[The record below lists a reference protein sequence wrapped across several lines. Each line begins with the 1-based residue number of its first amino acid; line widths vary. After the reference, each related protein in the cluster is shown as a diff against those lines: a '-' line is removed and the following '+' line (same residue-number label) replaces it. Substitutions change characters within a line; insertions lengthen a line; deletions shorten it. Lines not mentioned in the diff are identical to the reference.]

1 MTAHTTSRPSRL
13 SGQSEQTRR
22 RGHLPVSWTLLLH
35 RARLL
40 ASYLDR
46 AGVRPGDRVAIDVP
60 AGPALTALTYACWQS
75 GLTVVVSDPD
85 LTSRQRT
92 AAFATAAPAAIVA
105 TSPGLRGSRS
115 IPSVRV
121 RVAAEP
127 LTVVARA
134 VLHTGWDQHELVD
147 GSQPHEH
154 ASLPAPLEAA
164 VVVGQD
170 DEGRPSATTYS
181 HADLVGLATA

>member
-1 MTAHTTSRPSRL
+1 MTAHTASR
-13 SGQSEQTRR
+13 QSDQAPR

-46 AGVRPGDRVAIDVP
+46 AGVRPGDRVAIDIP

-92 AAFATAAPAAIVA
+92 AAFSLAAPAAIVA

-134 VLHTGWDQHELVD
+134 VLHTGWDQQDLAVGTQEHD
-147 GSQPHEH
+147 DTSQ
-154 ASLPAPLEAA
+154 SAPLEAA

-170 DEGRPSATTYS
+170 GEGHPSATTYS
-181 HADLVGLATA
+181 HADLVGLAAA

>member
-1 MTAHTTSRPSRL
+1 MSAPTASRPS
-13 SGQSEQTRR
+13 QH

-40 ASYLDR
+40 ASHLDR
-46 AGVRPGDRVAIDVP
+46 AGLRPGDRVAIDIP
-60 AGPALTALTYACWQS
+60 AGPALTALAYACWQS

-85 LTSRQRT
+85 LTSRQR
-92 AAFATAAPAAIVA
+92 ADGFSLAAPAALVA

-115 IPSVRV
+115 IASVRV

-134 VLHTGWDQHELVD
+134 VLHAGWDQDALVD
-147 GSQPHEH
+147 GTPEH
-154 ASLPAPLEAA
+154 DDASLPAPLEAA

-170 DEGRPSATTYS
+170 DQGRPSTTTFS
-181 HADLVGLATA
+181 HAELVGLAAA